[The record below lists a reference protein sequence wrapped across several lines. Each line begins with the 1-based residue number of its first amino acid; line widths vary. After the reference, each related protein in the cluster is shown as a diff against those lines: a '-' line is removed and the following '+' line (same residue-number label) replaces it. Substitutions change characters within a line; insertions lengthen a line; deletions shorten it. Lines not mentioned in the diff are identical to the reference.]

1 MSRSYPFVTFEQK
14 GASYGALL
22 APADTIVT

>member
-1 MSRSYPFVTFEQK
+1 MSRIYPFVTFEQK

-22 APADTIVT
+22 APADTIIT

>member
-1 MSRSYPFVTFEQK
+1 MSRIYSFVAFEQK
-14 GASYGALL
+14 GASHGALL

>member
-1 MSRSYPFVTFEQK
+1 MSRSYPFVAFEQK
-14 GASYGALL
+14 QASYGALL

>member
-1 MSRSYPFVTFEQK
+1 MSRIYPFVTFEQK
-14 GASYGALL
+14 EASYGALL